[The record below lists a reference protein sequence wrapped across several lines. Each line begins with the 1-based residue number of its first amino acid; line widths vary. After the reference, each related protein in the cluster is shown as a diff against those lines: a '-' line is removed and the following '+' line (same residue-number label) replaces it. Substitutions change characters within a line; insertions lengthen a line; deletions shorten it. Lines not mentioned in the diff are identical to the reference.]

1 MHMSSL
7 IKIAVIAVAAAALA
21 SCALFPSAHDR
32 AIRRTPSFKA
42 GYNDGCAAANA
53 AGASYRYG
61 LVRDEDLFRRD
72 ATYRAGWNTGYSAC
86 RRTVSPSGAEPGRSV
101 PLPEPS
107 PGH

>member
-1 MHMSSL
+1 MTNL
-7 IKIAVIAVAAAALA
+7 ARPLLAIAAAMTLA

-32 AIRRTPSFKA
+32 AIRRTPNFKA

-61 LVRDEDLFRRD
+61 PVRDEDLFRRD
-72 ATYRAGWNTGYSAC
+72 DTYRAGWNTGYSTC
-86 RRTVSPSGAEPGRSV
+86 RSTVSPSGAEPGHGMS
-101 PLPEPS
+101 LPEPS

>member
-1 MHMSSL
+1 MTNL
-7 IKIAVIAVAAAALA
+7 ARTVLAIVATMTLA

-61 LVRDEDLFRRD
+61 PVRDEDLFRRD
-72 ATYRAGWNTGYSAC
+72 DTYRAGWNTGYSAC
-86 RRTVSPSGAEPGRSV
+86 RRTVTPSGAEPGRSV